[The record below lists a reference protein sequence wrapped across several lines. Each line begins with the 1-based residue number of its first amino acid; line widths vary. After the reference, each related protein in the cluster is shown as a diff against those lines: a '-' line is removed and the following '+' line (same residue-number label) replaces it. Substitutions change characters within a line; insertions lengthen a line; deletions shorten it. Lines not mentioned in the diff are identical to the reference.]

1 MAGRLALQH
10 PAKSGSQELSPCAR
24 CRCAPVVYGQGFAS
38 VDAAVSQKVSD
49 SVHQAQEEQ
58 HLDDLAASTRQQA
71 EAVRE
76 LNSSGSEL
84 YNNGSGSAGAAP
96 VEELAGPGS
105 ASAAA
110 AESPSGPSSMFSG
123 AQKLPPLPK
132 EAVPSSHDNS
142 AAPQGLRQQADCRP
156 AAAVPTV
163 SAVGQPRNVQKK
175 HLYAPKHQAL
185 GGRTPLRSSSKKA
198 GSLQGLAQQA
208 RPVPSGSTES
218 SA

>member
-1 MAGRLALQH
+1 M
-10 PAKSGSQELSPCAR
+10 
-24 CRCAPVVYGQGFAS
+24 VYGQGFAS

-96 VEELAGPGS
+96 AEDFAGPGS
-105 ASAAA
+105 ARAAA
-110 AESPSGPSSMFSG
+110 AESPSGPSSMSLG
-123 AQKLPPLPK
+123 SQKLPPLPE
-132 EAVPSSHDNS
+132 EAVPSSHDNR
-142 AAPQGLRQQADCRP
+142 AAPQQGLRQQADCRP

-175 HLYAPKHQAL
+175 HPYAPKHQAL
-185 GGRTPLRSSSKKA
+185 GGHTPLRSSSKKA